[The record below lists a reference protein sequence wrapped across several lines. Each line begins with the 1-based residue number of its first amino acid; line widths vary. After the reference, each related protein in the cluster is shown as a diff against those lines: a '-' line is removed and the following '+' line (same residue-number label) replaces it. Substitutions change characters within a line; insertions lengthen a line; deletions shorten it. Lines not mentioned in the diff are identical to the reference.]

1 MKKILFII
9 AALLAIVT
17 LFNLKASAQTVT
29 GDAPL
34 SIVLS
39 DAFSITLGASP
50 DVVFTYSQA
59 SDYAAI
65 NKTVPKANHFTVISN
80 KAYSV
85 AVKATAE
92 FNTIVGNATPV
103 SLGVVQVSIDP
114 STPATGAT
122 YSTPAL
128 TTTNQALVAA
138 ASPTIGTA
146 FNVVYTIPTAAPLI
160 GKMAGTYLT
169 NVVYTVTQP

>member
-1 MKKILFII
+1 MKKILLTI
-9 AALLAIVT
+9 APMLAIAT
-17 LFNLKASAQTVT
+17 IFNLKANAQTVT
-29 GDAPL
+29 GNVPL
-34 SIVLS
+34 SIVLT
-39 DAFSITLGASP
+39 DAFSITLGPTP
-50 DVVFTYSQA
+50 DVVFTYAQA
-59 SDYAAI
+59 SDYAGI
-65 NKTVPKANHFTVISN
+65 KTVSKTNHFSVISN

-92 FNTIVGNATPV
+92 FNTIAGNATPV

-114 STPATGAT
+114 TTPTTGAT

-128 TTTNQALVAA
+128 TTTNQPLVTT

-160 GKMAGTYLT
+160 GKMAGTYAT

>member
-1 MKKILFII
+1 MKKILLII
-9 AALLAIVT
+9 AAVLAVVT
-17 LFNLKASAQTVT
+17 LFNLKANAQTVT
-29 GDAPL
+29 GNAPL

-50 DVVFTYSQA
+50 NVDFNYTQA
-59 SDYAAI
+59 SDYAAV
-65 NKTVPKANHFTVISN
+65 KTVPKANHFTVISN

-114 STPATGAT
+114 STPTTGAT
-122 YSTPAL
+122 YGTPSL
-128 TTTNQALVAA
+128 TTTNQALVTTAN
-138 ASPTIGTA
+138 PTIGTA
-146 FNVVYTIPTAAPLI
+146 FNVIYTIPTAAPLI
-160 GKMAGTYLT
+160 GKMAGTYAT